1 MPVWDIANKDIL
13 QILRDR
19 KTLFFLILMP
29 LIFTAFLG
37 FLFTGGGGAAAD
49 NRLPLGILNQDQGS
63 PLSASLLQALET
75 SNNLRL
81 VDLGSLPADQA
92 TQQVAD
98 GTLAGVLVI
107 PAGFSAQAF
116 SGTALSPQLV
126 TDAGNVNSQ
135 GVQGEVSAAL
145 TRVNL
150 ALETASLSANSY
162 AKEHPF
168 MGQADRQA
176 YLAQGVTLASAAW
189 ANAPVTVSVESA
201 TGKSSSASGSAQL
214 TASSFN
220 QSSPGMIVQFAIYGL
235 LFAGGILVS
244 ERNSRSLQRLLTTPV
259 SRWQIIAGHV
269 LACFLVVM
277 AQEAILIAFGQFLF
291 KVDYLRQPAATL
303 AMVVAVAIWGA
314 SLGLL
319 IGVVSKR
326 EEHVVLWSLMA
337 MFILAGL
344 GGAWFPLDVT
354 GKTFSAIGHLLPSA
368 WAMDGFQNIILRG
381 LGFGSVLLP
390 AGILLAYTLLFFG
403 ISIWRFRT
411 E

>member
-1 MPVWDIANKDIL
+1 MPIWDVASKDIL

-19 KTLFFLILMP
+19 KTLFFLVLMP

-37 FLFTGGGGAAAD
+37 FLFTGGGGAATD
-49 NRLPLGILNQDQGS
+49 NRLPLGTINQDPGS
-63 PLSASLLQALET
+63 LLSTTLLQALQT
-75 SNNLRL
+75 SNALRL
-81 VDLGSLPADQA
+81 VDLGSLLPDQA
-92 TQQVAD
+92 TKQVAD

-107 PAGFSAQAF
+107 PTGFSAQAF
-116 SGTALSPQLV
+116 AGQVVSPELV
-126 TDAGNVNSQ
+126 TDPGSVNSQ
-135 GVQGEVSAAL
+135 GLQSEVSAAL

-150 ALETASLSANSY
+150 MLETASLSADSY
-162 AKEHPF
+162 ARLQPF
-168 MGQADRQA
+168 KDQAGRQA
-176 YLAQGVTLASAAW
+176 YLEQAVTLASAAW
-189 ANAPVTVSVESA
+189 ANAPATVSVESA
-201 TGKSSSASGSAQL
+201 TGKNSSASGSAQV

-244 ERNSRSLQRLLTTPV
+244 ERNSRSLQRMLTTPV
-259 SRWQIIAGHV
+259 ARWQIIAGHV
-269 LACFLVVM
+269 LASFLVVV
-277 AQEAILIAFGQFLF
+277 AQEGILIAFGQFIF
-291 KVDYLRQPAATL
+291 KVNYLRLPAATL
-303 AMVVAVAIWGA
+303 VMVAAVAIWAA

-326 EEHVVLWSLMA
+326 EEHVVLWSLVA

-354 GKTFSAIGHLLPSA
+354 GKTFSTIGHLLPSA

-381 LGFGSVLLP
+381 LGFGSILLPVGVLLF
-390 AGILLAYTLLFFG
+390 YTLLFFG
-403 ISIWRFRT
+403 VAIWRFRM